1 MESSAAIDQ
10 NVLGA
15 SFGDDHT
22 AIDALWKNFQET
34 AGEAEQGIDVASCT
48 GDFIKLAVAAYNLKG
63 AAQALGCDW
72 RRC

>member
-34 AGEAEQGIDVASCT
+34 AGEAEQEIDVASVHW
-48 GDFIKLAVAAYNLKG
+48 GLHQVSG
-63 AAQALGCDW
+63 GCV
-72 RRC
+72 